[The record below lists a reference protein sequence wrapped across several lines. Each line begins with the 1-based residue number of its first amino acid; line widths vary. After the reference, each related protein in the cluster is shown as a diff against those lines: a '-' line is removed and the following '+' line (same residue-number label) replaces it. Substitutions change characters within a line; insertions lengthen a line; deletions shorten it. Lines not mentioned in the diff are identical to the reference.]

1 MSRDE
6 IITILNQIFCE
17 VFDDDTLKISEQ
29 TTAKDIEDW
38 DSLAQIDMILQIE
51 TEFHIKFELKDVE
64 HMVRVGDMIDSIQ
77 SKTSPGLT

>member
-1 MSRDE
+1 MSKDE
-6 IITILNQIFCE
+6 IITILNLIFCE
-17 VFDDDTLKISEQ
+17 VFDNDTLKISEQ

-38 DSLAQIDMILQIE
+38 DSLAQIDIILQIE

-77 SKTSPGLT
+77 SKIGPGLT